1 MRVERNDVYFLLREV
16 CKAAA
21 ELVGASD
28 AMTPETSLVQ
38 TAHLRAL
45 QRSLD
50 DLLRLGH
57 AYRQDRP

>member
-1 MRVERNDVYFLLREV
+1 MYFLLREV

>member
-21 ELVGASD
+21 DLVDASD
-28 AMTPETSLVQ
+28 AMTAETSLVQ
-38 TAHLRAL
+38 TTHLRAL

-50 DLLRLGH
+50 DLLTLGH
-57 AYRQDRP
+57 SYSQGRS